1 VRWLCWPQFSSWQGK
16 RAASQ
21 PAENKAKEAKVVV
34 DPFLEELSPVLALLD
49 EASEADDSCRE
60 MLKAM
65 APHALRACKEERHA
79 YQATMVDVL
88 QKVLTGV
95 KAEREETTAAAQ
107 KLFADAEAQEETS
120 SGTFADAMEKAE
132 QQKKQ
137 KDAKDTTQLDLEAA
151 LTAASATL
159 GQEEERE
166 KSLEGEQAKILEEKD
181 ECQKFMS
188 EEWELLKAGTFAGKE
203 WRERNKTIDTTLQVL
218 QVSAMG
224 LDVSLRAALPT
235 ALKTKPSER
244 GKFASKAVEFAEVVM
259 NRHLTSLGNTIANFD
274 QEAGSRAQAT
284 ASAQE
289 AVKLA
294 ETALEEGRAAAKA
307 AQESLEEAMQN
318 QADAEAAMKAAPTV
332 VAKSSAALEQDKAF
346 LKHAEDVLSIFATM
360 RERPDSSRSNAALV
374 EPEKVEEE
382 VDAQMDAVTAQ

>member
-1 VRWLCWPQFSSWQGK
+1 MGK

-49 EASEADDSCRE
+49 EAPEADDSCCE

-95 KAEREETTAAAQ
+95 KAEREETAAAAQ
-107 KLFADAEAQEETS
+107 KLLADAEAQQETS
-120 SGTFADAMEKAE
+120 SGTFADATEKAE

-188 EEWELLKAGTFAGKE
+188 EKWELLKTGTFAGKE

-218 QVSAMG
+218 SAMG

-259 NRHLTSLGNTIANFD
+259 NRHLNSLGNTIANFD
-274 QEAGSRAQAT
+274 QEAVSRAQAT

-289 AVKLA
+289 AVKFA

-318 QADAEAAMKAAPTV
+318 QADAEAAMKAAPKV
-332 VAKSSAALEQDKAF
+332 VAKRSAALEQDKAA

-360 RERPDSSRSNAALV
+360 RERSNAAFV

-382 VDAQMDAVTAQ
+382 VISEEAAPMDKADAQMNAIVAQ